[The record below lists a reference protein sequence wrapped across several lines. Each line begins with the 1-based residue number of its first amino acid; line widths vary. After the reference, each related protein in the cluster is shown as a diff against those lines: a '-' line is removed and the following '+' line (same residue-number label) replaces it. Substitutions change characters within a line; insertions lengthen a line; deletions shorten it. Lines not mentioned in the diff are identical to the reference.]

1 MKYKAVI
8 FDLFGTLVCDIVG
21 LRYTDT
27 LVRIAKVLS
36 VPADDFLKMWSGTSY
51 ERNTGA
57 FQSIEANVIHICRE
71 LGVQPKDKNLK
82 LAAQLRQ
89 DYARSVMS
97 KPRFGA
103 VEVLS
108 RLKQSGYKVGL
119 ISNCT
124 PNAPAIWP
132 ETPFAPLVDVA
143 LFSCSVGLMKP
154 DHQIYKL
161 TLERLKVEAKDCIYV
176 ANGFEGELCGACEV
190 GMYPVLITPDADKE
204 FLYLPPDDEE
214 RALAEREGTVI
225 SSLEEVLTLVR

>member
-8 FDLFGTLVCDIVG
+8 FDLFGTLVCDLIG
-21 LRYTDT
+21 PKYTDV
-27 LVRIAKVLS
+27 LVEIATVLS
-36 VPADDFLKMWSGTSY
+36 VPVDDFLKMWSETSY

-57 FQSIEANVIHICRE
+57 FKSVEANIIHICKE
-71 LGVQPKDKNLK
+71 LRVQPKDNNIKI
-82 LAAQLRQ
+82 AARLRQ
-89 DYARSVMS
+89 DYARSVIS

-108 RLKQSGYKVGL
+108 RLKQSGLKVGL

-124 PNAPAIWP
+124 PDAPTIWP

-143 LFSCSVGLMKP
+143 VFSCSVGLKKP

-161 TLERLKVEAKDCIYV
+161 TVERLEVEAKDCLYV
-176 ANGFEGELCGACEV
+176 ANGYNGELCGACEV
-190 GMYPVLITPDADKE
+190 AIYPVLITPDIGKE
-204 FLYLPPDDEE
+204 FLCLPPDDEE

-225 SSLEEVLTLVR
+225 SSLEEVLALVR